1 MNIVE
6 VDYSDLCGKSFN
18 GYELHLALRRKGI
31 QAAQIV
37 KWKESSLNS
46 VSAYADDKVLDY
58 QIRELEDR
66 YSIQN
71 LLFPYAEELK
81 KMEEFQ
87 KADIVHY
94 HLIHKGAFSLLDI
107 PILMNE
113 KRSVWTIHDPW
124 IVTGNCVHPLGC
136 TQWGDGCKDCRQLND
151 GYFRMREN
159 NVQFMWEVKKDIL
172 GRINPVIVVASDF
185 MKRYIQKSPITRHF
199 HKIYKIPFGVEI
211 TKYQLG
217 KRGMY
222 RRKFGVPDHKFVLAF
237 RCDDVEIKGCR
248 YLYDAL
254 RMIGGDEEIFLFC
267 VGGGTIPED
276 IEKKYHLI
284 NFGWVDDDKQIAEI
298 LGASD
303 LFIMPSL
310 AESFGLMA
318 VEAMAAGCTV
328 ICFENTVVAEV
339 INAPHC
345 GISVSYGAAGAI
357 AKEIITLKKEREN
370 VKVRGHKGHE
380 LVKEKYRFDEYVHQ
394 HIALYEKMMGGEV

>member
-6 VDYSDLCGKSFN
+6 VDYSDLSGKSFN
-18 GYELHLALRRKGI
+18 GYELHQALLRKGI
-31 QAAQIV
+31 TATQIV
-37 KWKESSLNS
+37 KWKESSLDS

-71 LLFPYAEELK
+71 LLFPYADELE
-81 KMEEFQ
+81 KMGEFQ

-107 PILMNE
+107 PTLMN
-113 KRSVWTIHDPW
+113 KKKSVWTIHDPW
-124 IVTGNCVHPLGC
+124 IVTGNCVHPLEC
-136 TQWGDGCKDCRQLND
+136 KQWQDGCKECRRLDD

-159 NVQFMWEVKKDIL
+159 NAQFMWKVKKDIL

-185 MKRYIQKSPITRHF
+185 MKRYVQESPITSHF
-199 HKIYKIPFGVEI
+199 QKIYKIPFGVEI
-211 TKYQLG
+211 SKYQLE
-217 KRGMY
+217 KRDEY
-222 RRKFGVPDHKFVLAF
+222 RRKFGILRHKFVIAY
-237 RCDDVEIKGCR
+237 RSDEVELKGCR

-254 RMIGGDEEIFLFC
+254 RMIGRDEDIVLFC
-267 VGGGTIPED
+267 VGGGTVPED
-276 IEKKYHLI
+276 IERKYHLI
-284 NFGWVDDDKQIAEI
+284 NFGWLDDDRQIAEI

-328 ICFENTVVAEV
+328 ICFEKTVVAEV
-339 INAPHC
+339 INAPYC
-345 GISVSYGAAGAI
+345 GISVSYGAADEI
-357 AKEIITLKKEREN
+357 AKEIKRLKMERES
-370 VKVRGHKGHE
+370 VQVRGQKGHE
-380 LVKEKYRFDEYVHQ
+380 LVKYKYRFDEYVDR
-394 HIALYEKMMGGEV
+394 HICLYEKLMRGEI